1 MTAAPMLASAVKDLA
16 STQRTSFATTQA
28 VWRFLKNDRI
38 SFQQLNQPIETIAIE
53 QTAASLHQYAL
64 VVHDWSSVRY
74 TKHSNKLNRLERK
87 HQYHSG
93 YDLQSSLLVDAQHG
107 LPIAPLSQTLGD
119 AIGRHCTFADEMTEK
134 ATHLNALLEQ
144 IDHIESLPIEKTL
157 VHIIDR
163 EGDSIAHQRLL
174 NEKGYQF
181 LIRGKEANTV
191 EYQGKILKIE
201 DVSAQVPTQEVK
213 QIQYKGA
220 IAYLHVGET
229 SIRII
234 RSAKPKTLDH
244 QGKRVLPQV
253 GDPLHL
259 RLIVAVVTDHAGK
272 TLARWSLL
280 SNVAYEI
287 DSVELSRWY
296 YWRWTIESYFK
307 LLKQAGYDL
316 ESWLQ
321 TTPQAIL
328 RRLLIV
334 SMACVLIWRIQRA
347 QDEQSLRVRA
357 FLTRLSGRQQKRNRV
372 ESAPSLLAGLSI
384 LLNSLQLL
392 TEYSETELKVMAR
405 MAIGYS

>member
-1 MTAAPMLASAVKDLA
+1 M
-16 STQRTSFATTQA
+16 
-28 VWRFLKNDRI
+28 
-38 SFQQLNQPIETIAIE
+38 
-53 QTAASLHQYAL
+53 
-64 VVHDWSSVRY
+64 
-74 TKHSNKLNRLERK
+74 
-87 HQYHSG
+87 
-93 YDLQSSLLVDAQHG
+93 
-107 LPIAPLSQTLGD
+107 
-119 AIGRHCTFADEMTEK
+119 
-134 ATHLNALLEQ
+134 
-144 IDHIESLPIEKTL
+144 
-157 VHIIDR
+157 
-163 EGDSIAHQRLL
+163 
-174 NEKGYQF
+174 
-181 LIRGKEANTV
+181 
-191 EYQGKILKIE
+191 
-201 DVSAQVPTQEVK
+201 
-213 QIQYKGA
+213 
-220 IAYLHVGET
+220 
-229 SIRII
+229 
-234 RSAKPKTLDH
+234 
-244 QGKRVLPQV
+244 
-253 GDPLHL
+253 
-259 RLIVAVVTDHAGK
+259 
-272 TLARWSLL
+272 L

-347 QDEQSLRVRA
+347 QDEQSLRVRT

>member
-1 MTAAPMLASAVKDLA
+1 MLA
-16 STQRTSFATTQA
+16 
-28 VWRFLKNDRI
+28 
-38 SFQQLNQPIETIAIE
+38 
-53 QTAASLHQYAL
+53 
-64 VVHDWSSVRY
+64 
-74 TKHSNKLNRLERK
+74 KHW
-87 HQYHSG
+87 
-93 YDLQSSLLVDAQHG
+93 
-107 LPIAPLSQTLGD
+107 
-119 AIGRHCTFADEMTEK
+119 
-134 ATHLNALLEQ
+134 
-144 IDHIESLPIEKTL
+144 
-157 VHIIDR
+157 
-163 EGDSIAHQRLL
+163 
-174 NEKGYQF
+174 
-181 LIRGKEANTV
+181 
-191 EYQGKILKIE
+191 
-201 DVSAQVPTQEVK
+201 
-213 QIQYKGA
+213 
-220 IAYLHVGET
+220 
-229 SIRII
+229 
-234 RSAKPKTLDH
+234 
-244 QGKRVLPQV
+244 
-253 GDPLHL
+253 
-259 RLIVAVVTDHAGK
+259 
-272 TLARWSLL
+272 ARWSLL